1 MALCLVKLVSIAA
14 GLPKEVEWQGKKIRT
29 SIFKTPL
36 TGPAQ
41 VRRLNIDGDQ
51 QSDLT
56 VHGGPDKAV
65 YAYPS
70 EHYPF
75 WRENFPALEF
85 SWGMLGENFT
95 TEGLDERATNIGDR
109 FSVGSAEFIVTQPR
123 MPCFKLGIRLGDPRA
138 IKILLQSRRSG
149 FYFAVA
155 KEGVVT
161 AGDPIRLIKRA
172 ENGISVTDIV
182 DLYAGAITDPDVL
195 NRAIHLPS
203 LPASWR
209 DYFRNRTSG
218 EAER

>member
-1 MALCLVKLVSIAA
+1 MASYSVKLVSIAV
-14 GLPKEVEWQGKKIRT
+14 GLPKEVEWEGKKIRT
-29 SIFKTPL
+29 SIFKLPL
-36 TGPAQ
+36 TGPAR

-75 WRENFPALEF
+75 WRENFPALKF
-85 SWGMLGENFT
+85 NWGMLGENFT
-95 TEGLDERATNIGDR
+95 TEGMDERTTHIGDR

-123 MPCFKLGIRLGDPRA
+123 MPCYKLGIRLGDPRA
-138 IKILLQSRRSG
+138 IKILLKSRRSG
-149 FYFAVA
+149 FYFAIA

-161 AGDPIRLIKRA
+161 AGDPIRLIERD

-182 DLYAGAITDPDVL
+182 DLYAGTTTAPDL
-195 NRAIHLPS
+195 MNRAIN
-203 LPASWR
+203 LPALPVSWR
-209 DYFRNRTSG
+209 EFFQKKMAAR
-218 EAER
+218 

>member
-1 MALCLVKLVSIAA
+1 VKLISIAV
-14 GLPKEVEWQGKKIRT
+14 GLPREIEWQGRKVRT
-29 SIFKTPL
+29 SIFKSPV
-36 TGPAQ
+36 TGPVQ
-41 VRRLNIDGDQ
+41 VSRLNIDGDK

-85 SWGMLGENFT
+85 DWGMLGENLT
-95 TEGLDERATNIGDR
+95 VEGLDERTTHIGDR
-109 FSVGSAEFIVTQPR
+109 FGVGSAEFVVTQPR
-123 MPCFKLGIRLGDPRA
+123 MPCYKLGIRLGDPRA

-155 KEGVVT
+155 REGVVT
-161 AGDPIRLIKRA
+161 AGDPIRLIERD
-172 ENGISVTDIV
+172 EHGISVTDIV
-182 DLYAGAITDPDVL
+182 DLYGGTSDSPDLLNKAI
-195 NRAIHLPS
+195 NLPS

-209 DYFRNRTSG
+209 DYFRKRISQ
-218 EAER
+218 